1 MAGSWTASGERHRA
15 SSRPSATSNPL
26 ESGKSIGVEWAT
38 LACGAG
44 AHSDGSLVR
53 VERVTGIGG
62 VFVLARDPAA
72 LSAWYARCLGVD
84 SPPLTYEH
92 RSWRQ
97 EAGPTVFAPMNA
109 HPEHLPAGR
118 SWALNFRVSNL
129 DAMVAQL
136 RSLGVDVRVHEEGY
150 PNGRF
155 ADLHDPEGNSVQLWE
170 PGGID
175 EV

>member
-1 MAGSWTASGERHRA
+1 MAARGWPDCLCPHER
-15 SSRPSATSNPL
+15 SSR
-26 ESGKSIGVEWAT
+26 
-38 LACGAG
+38 
-44 AHSDGSLVR
+44 
-53 VERVTGIGG
+53 
-62 VFVLARDPAA
+62 
-72 LSAWYARCLGVD
+72 
-84 SPPLTYEH
+84 
-92 RSWRQ
+92 
-97 EAGPTVFAPMNA
+97 
-109 HPEHLPAGR
+109 HLPAGR

-136 RSLGVDVRVHEEGY
+136 RSLGVHVRVHEEGY

>member
-1 MAGSWTASGERHRA
+1 M
-15 SSRPSATSNPL
+15 SATGPAPGPSDVQPL

-38 LACGAG
+38 LACCAG
-44 AHSDGSLVR
+44 SHSDGSLVR

-136 RSLGVDVRVHEEGY
+136 RSLGVYVRVHEEGY